1 VKQLTRIIISL
12 LLTIPLML
20 LTSEVASAR
29 TAVSI
34 KDLTSAHVAASTAT
48 LARPT
53 NSVVDKNI
61 RRACSQTVPNPNVP
75 NAAFS
80 IFAWL
85 LKHNYSPPTGLQGNS
100 VYENSTHKLPNPP
113 SGYRWFEY
121 RVYKGAATGQRIV
134 TARNFK
140 AVGAGY
146 PYYTPDHYTTFR
158 AMFLCSN

>member
-1 VKQLTRIIISL
+1 MKQLTRIIISS

-20 LTSEVASAR
+20 LTSGVASAR

-34 KDLTSAHVAASTAT
+34 KDLTGAHVAASTTT

-53 NSVVDKNI
+53 NSVVDKKI
-61 RRACSQTVPNPNVP
+61 SACSQTVPNPNVP

-80 IFAWL
+80 VFAWL
-85 LKHNYSPPTGLQGNS
+85 ITHNYSPPTGLQGNS
-100 VYENSTHKLPNPP
+100 VYNNSNHKLPNPP

-121 RVYKGAATGQRIV
+121 RVYKGAATSQRIV

-140 AVGAGY
+140 AVGGGY
-146 PYYTPDHYTTFR
+146 PYYTPDHYETFKP
-158 AMFLCSN
+158 MFLCS